1 MRAFFLAVIG
11 LLERYVPPERLEA
24 ELANL
29 IAVTDESTFRPPGRA
44 ACANASRPWGRPL
57 RPSAPAEDRLSL
69 VLERARALLRV
80 LAPKD
85 LPAVR
90 ELVGERVDVRHAV
103 GLVQRAEHGLD
114 SERPILADHLRD
126 LARPGERLAVWHHV
140 ADEPD
145 RERLARREVPAGQQ
159 DLRSVRVGN
168 LPAEAYRRASHGIE
182 RPAHLGD
189 PETRA

>member
-44 ACANASRPWGRPL
+44 ACANASRPWGPTL

-85 LPAVR
+85 LPAVC

-126 LARPGERLAVWHHV
+126 LARPGERLAVG
-140 ADEPD
+140 
-145 RERLARREVPAGQQ
+145 LAGQQ

-182 RPAHLGD
+182 RPAHLGHHN
-189 PETRA
+189 RALSPA